1 MISTMNADV
10 IMAVSLGGIAVLC
23 LLLRTNIS
31 LAILGLTAGYVLS
44 DLLTD
49 EVVNFIRN
57 KGLDK
62 SDIPLTTIVTIA
74 IILIPALIILI
85 RFRGYQSS
93 RFLQH
98 LVPSIAFALLA
109 GLLVLQNLPLNITEE
124 IKAQS
129 YVYGQLRY
137 FEVLIIAIT
146 IIIAIADILMHEHE
160 RQRKLDKH
168 SKKRGKG

>member
-1 MISTMNADV
+1 MNADV
-10 IMAVSLGGIAVLC
+10 IMAISLGGIALLC

-49 EVVNFIRN
+49 EVVNFLRAR
-57 KGLDK
+57 GLDD
-62 SDIPLTTIVTIA
+62 SSVPLTTIVTIA
-74 IILIPALIILI
+74 IILLPALVILI

-98 LVPSIAFALLA
+98 IVPSIAFALLS
-109 GLLVLQNLPLNITEE
+109 GLLVLQNLPLNITEN
-124 IKAQS
+124 IKSQS

-146 IIIAIADILMHEHE
+146 ITIAVFDILMHEHE

-168 SKKRGKG
+168 SKKRGRG

>member
-1 MISTMNADV
+1 MNADV
-10 IMAVSLGGIAVLC
+10 IMAISLGGIALLC

-49 EVVNFIRN
+49 EVVNFLRAR
-57 KGLDK
+57 GLDD
-62 SDIPLTTIVTIA
+62 SSVPLTTIVTIA
-74 IILIPALIILI
+74 IILLPALVILI

-98 LVPSIAFALLA
+98 IVPSIAFALLS
-109 GLLVLQNLPLNITEE
+109 GLLVLQNLPLNITEN
-124 IKAQS
+124 IKSQS

-146 IIIAIADILMHEHE
+146 ITIAVFDILMHEHE

-168 SKKRGKG
+168 SKKRCRG